1 MRASAFLLVFAVG
14 CAADARDQTSVEV
27 LRVAPAQMAG
37 DSLEV
42 TPVLDT
48 AQNTPE
54 QGQVALSIEIRVR
67 NAGGSTRYVPSIG
80 FRAVPESGRDTSPP
94 WRFDITRRTVDSLRA
109 GERAN
114 FGLTTSPGS
123 LATGNAADG
132 VYRLEAVL
140 ADSATGR
147 RTVPLGRIR
156 LRGADSGRAIP
167 R

>member
-1 MRASAFLLVFAVG
+1 VRRSSGFLLIVVG
-14 CAADARDQTSVEV
+14 ACAGDAGDQTSVEV
-27 LRVAPAQMAG
+27 LRVAPAQMVG

-42 TPVLDT
+42 TPALDT

-54 QGQVALSIEIRVR
+54 QGRVALSIEIQVR
-67 NAGGSTRYVPSIG
+67 NAGGSTRHVPTIG
-80 FRAVPESGRDTSPP
+80 FRAVPESGRDTSPQ

-109 GERAN
+109 GERAD

-132 VYRLEAVL
+132 VYRVEAL
-140 ADSATGR
+140 LGDSATGR

-156 LRGADSGRAIP
+156 LRAPADSV
-167 R
+167 